1 MADTK
6 TDQVQDSDVQPEP
19 EVQVV
24 DAEIVEETE
33 APKRASAEPKTV
45 KSVPPVAEKG
55 GRAGWV
61 AFGFLAT
68 FVGGLFAAP
77 YASESLRDLGL
88 LPPLAPTE
96 QPQAGADFSAA
107 IEAMQARSADIAVT
121 LERQQEILSQ
131 HETALADATTART
144 QLQTDIALAAGSN
157 VQAADGSASANLN
170 AVEAR
175 ITALTDEVARLATLS
190 AEENPQVAGL
200 NGAVALARAEAA
212 QLREKLQALES
223 IVSELQA
230 GSLEVSPRGR
240 MLLALSRLK
249 DQASSG
255 LSIAADLDVLR
266 ADMATLPALDQ
277 QLIGADVAVL
287 TNHPDG
293 VRTFE
298 ALVRDFGG
306 AASAAKRAQEKS
318 DGSVLASLFTVR
330 RTDDGADGIDAMLLD
345 AERRLLARDVSGAL
359 EALSVLTG
367 DALEATSVWREAATS
382 YVAVTTALDRL
393 QRAIA
398 QSSPQTG
405 GGRR

>member
-1 MADTK
+1 MADK
-6 TDQVQDSDVQPEP
+6 KADQAPEFESQSEP
-19 EVQVV
+19 DIQVV
-24 DAEIVEETE
+24 DAEIVEESE
-33 APKRASAEPKTV
+33 GPKTAEAEPKTV
-45 KSVPPVAEKG
+45 ESVQPVERKG
-55 GRAGWV
+55 GRAGWIV
-61 AFGFLAT
+61 SGLLAA

-77 YASESLRDLGL
+77 YATDSLRGLGL
-88 LPPLAPTE
+88 LPPAETVAPATSDPNLATALDTLE
-96 QPQAGADFSAA
+96 T
-107 IEAMQARSADIAVT
+107 RSADLELT
-121 LERQQEILSQ
+121 LERHQEILAQ
-131 HETALADATTART
+131 HESALAAATTARE

-157 VQAADGSASANLN
+157 AQAPGGEVTADLG

-212 QLREKLQALES
+212 QLREKLQTLEG
-223 IVSELQA
+223 VVTELQA

-249 DQASSG
+249 DQAARG
-255 LSIAADLDVLR
+255 LSIATDLDVLR

-287 TNHPDG
+287 TNHAEG
-293 VRTFE
+293 VRPFE

-306 AASAAKRAQEKS
+306 AASAAKRAQEKA
-318 DGSVLASLFTVR
+318 DGSMLASLFTVR
-330 RTDDGADGIDAMLLD
+330 RTDDGAAGIDAVLLD
-345 AERRLLARDVSGAL
+345 AERRLLARDVAGSLDAL
-359 EALSVLTG
+359 KVLTG
-367 DALEATSVWREAATS
+367 DALEATSLWREAATS
-382 YVAVTTALDRL
+382 YVAVNGALDRL

-398 QSSPQTG
+398 QTTAQTG

>member
-6 TDQVQDSDVQPEP
+6 SDQVQESDIQPEP
-19 EVQVV
+19 DVHVV

-45 KSVPPVAEKG
+45 NSVPPVAKKG

-61 AFGFLAT
+61 AFGFLAA

-88 LPPLAPTE
+88 LPSVTTNE
-96 QPQAGADFSAA
+96 QPPAGADFAA
-107 IEAMQARSADIAVT
+107 ALEAAEARTQDLALT
-121 LERQQEILSQ
+121 LERHQEILSQ
-131 HETALADATTART
+131 HESALTEATSARA
-144 QLQTDIALAAGSN
+144 QLQSDIALAAGSN
-157 VQAADGSASANLN
+157 SQLNDGEVSVDLSS
-170 AVEAR
+170 VEAR
-175 ITALTDEVARLATLS
+175 IAALTDEVARLATLS

-223 IVSELQA
+223 IVTELQA

-249 DQASSG
+249 DQAARG
-255 LSIAADLDVLR
+255 LSIATDLDVLR

-298 ALVRDFGG
+298 ALVRDFGS

-330 RTDDGADGIDAMLLD
+330 RTDDGADGIDAILLD
-345 AERRLLARDVSGAL
+345 AERRLLARDVAGAL
-359 EALSVLTG
+359 DAMKVLTG
-367 DALEATSVWREAATS
+367 DALAATSLWREAATS
-382 YVAVTTALDRL
+382 YVNVTSALDRL

-398 QSSPQTG
+398 QTSPQTG
-405 GGRR
+405 GGLR